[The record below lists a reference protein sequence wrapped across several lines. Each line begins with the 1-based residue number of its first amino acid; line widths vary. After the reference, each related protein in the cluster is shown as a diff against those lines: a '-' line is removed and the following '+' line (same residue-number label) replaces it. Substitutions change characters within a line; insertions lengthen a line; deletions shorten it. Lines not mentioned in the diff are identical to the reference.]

1 MVVIQLSYLKSDKFQ
16 DSWFSKIYEKFRN
29 ERKGMKEDP
38 EVMLKKKKKNETT
51 SPIPSGLRRGAVNWI
66 PPYPEGEDEA
76 SLKRHKE
83 FIQNE
88 WSRRHPDMNRI
99 SRRMQLTFP
108 DRRRLMNNKADI
120 KDVRAEYPALFDYQQ
135 VMIKNLSINK

>member
-1 MVVIQLSYLKSDKFQ
+1 MKQLHQYLLGFV
-16 DSWFSKIYEKFRN
+16 
-29 ERKGMKEDP
+29 
-38 EVMLKKKKKNETT
+38 EVRSTGFLLTH
-51 SPIPSGLRRGAVNWI
+51 A
-66 PPYPEGEDEA
+66 EGEDEA